1 MTARGSAIRYARALF
16 DVGLQ
21 EGVDLESL
29 QRELSSFS
37 QLMSEHESLQRA
49 LVNPAIPAS
58 KKRAVVEAL
67 LQRSSG
73 SSPQVARLL
82 LLLADRDRLALMP
95 ELTTA
100 FEQRLTDHRQV
111 VRAELSTAIELPGDR
126 VAALK
131 NGLVRATGREVLLD
145 TRVDPA
151 LVGGAVARIGST
163 VYDGSVVTQLQ
174 KLKQSLIE
182 SAQ

>member
-58 KKRAVVEAL
+58 KKRAVVEACL
-67 LQRSSG
+67 SAG
-73 SSPQVARLL
+73 ARQAYLIVEPRAAAIGAGL
-82 LLLADRDRLALMP
+82 PVGEPTGNM
-95 ELTTA
+95 
-100 FEQRLTDHRQV
+100 V
-111 VRAELSTAIELPGDR
+111 VDIGGGTSD
-126 VAALK
+126 
-131 NGLVRATGREVLLD
+131 
-145 TRVDPA
+145 RVDPA
-151 LVGGAVARIGST
+151 RRWRGCCCCWRTATGWR
-163 VYDGSVVTQLQ
+163 
-174 KLKQSLIE
+174 
-182 SAQ
+182 

>member
-67 LQRSSG
+67 SG
-73 SSPQVARLL
+73 
-82 LLLADRDRLALMP
+82 
-95 ELTTA
+95 
-100 FEQRLTDHRQV
+100 
-111 VRAELSTAIELPGDR
+111 
-126 VAALK
+126 
-131 NGLVRATGREVLLD
+131 
-145 TRVDPA
+145 RVDPA
-151 LVGGAVARIGST
+151 RRWRGCCCCWRTATGWR
-163 VYDGSVVTQLQ
+163 
-174 KLKQSLIE
+174 
-182 SAQ
+182 